1 MKIDGEVYKAMVLE
15 NGGISIECRSEE
27 IIGPDGSKSVVVHAP
42 SLSVV
47 QKFLSGLKG
56 TEEVKNG

>member
-1 MKIDGEVYKAMVLE
+1 MDDSHGYKLRIVDGAPV
-15 NGGISIECRSEE
+15 IECRSEE

-56 TEEVKNG
+56 TEEEKNG